1 MPRLHKRFD
10 NTLLAKIRNAV
21 YYGGANDEIAQR
33 LEINRKTWYNWRQ
46 NLDVQR
52 AIKEGENK
60 REKMMLKKIGFTI
73 VATSEIKN
81 TQEK

>member
-1 MPRLHKRFD
+1 MPRLHKKFD
-10 NTLLAKIRNAV
+10 NALLTQIRSAV
-21 YYGGANDEIAQR
+21 YYGGANYEIAQR
-33 LEINRKTWYNWRQ
+33 LGVDRKTWYNWRQ

-73 VATSEIKN
+73 VAISETEN
-81 TQEK
+81 NQEK